1 MSQTPRQLNA
11 LILIGIGMLL
21 FMSPRAVAPM
31 LQGSVGPLVMAGV
44 YLLSPLGLICLA
56 IGIYRYATKLL
67 ILSAQTNQNTL
78 FLNFLAKIFYVSG
91 F

>member
-56 IGIYRYATKLL
+56 IGIYRYATK
-67 ILSAQTNQNTL
+67 
-78 FLNFLAKIFYVSG
+78 G
-91 F
+91 